1 MFRDNA
7 RLAYTTVVP
16 RVHVIAA
23 SADTTYAGWAGTQP
37 YLLYATG
44 LFTTAWP
51 MFRKPVEQRVRPF
64 VDRKINLAKM
74 ARTLA
79 ASAP

>member
-1 MFRDNA
+1 MKAADKNPRDLWHVVLFFIAGGLTREALAA
-7 RLAYTTVVP
+7 RGIEY
-16 RVHVIAA
+16 H
-23 SADTTYAGWAGTQP
+23 P
-37 YLLYATG
+37 YLYATG

-51 MFRKPVEQRVRPF
+51 MFRKPVEQTVGPF
-64 VDRKINLAKM
+64 VDRKINLAEM